1 MIRRLC
7 LIGAG
12 LIGGSLA
19 LALRRRGL
27 VGEIIGVDTD
37 PRNLARARELGIVDR
52 VAPDIQ
58 TAAREAD
65 WVAIATPVGAMP
77 GILAALRPVW
87 REEAVY
93 TDTGST
99 KADVMAALEQEFGAA
114 PANFVPGHPI
124 AGAERS
130 GAEAAN
136 PAIFEGKRVILTPVA
151 GTDPRALARVA
162 ALWEGIGAR
171 VSQME
176 PRHHDAVLAATS
188 HLPHVLAFVL
198 TAMLGRR
205 DEQQELFQYAAGG
218 FRDFTRI
225 ASSDPRM
232 WRDICLANR
241 REIVPLIGQY
251 RETLREAAEI
261 IEGGDADRL
270 LALFSDAR
278 SARQR
283 FLDQLE
289 K

>member
-19 LALRRRGL
+19 YALRQRCL
-27 VGEIIGVDTD
+27 AGEIIGVDAD
-37 PRNLARARELGIVDR
+37 PGNLAQARDLGIIDCI
-52 VAPDIQ
+52 AADLP
-58 TAAREAD
+58 TAAAGAD
-65 WVAIATPVGAMP
+65 WVVIATPVGAMP
-77 GILAALRPVW
+77 GIFAALRPVW
-87 REEAVY
+87 REGAVY

-99 KADVMAALEQEFGAA
+99 KADVVAALAQVFGSA
-114 PANFVPGHPI
+114 PVNFVPGHPI

-136 PAIFEGKRVILTPVA
+136 PAMFEGKRVILTPLA
-151 GTDPRALARVA
+151 DTDPLALAKVT
-162 ALWEGIGAR
+162 ALWEAVGAR

-176 PRHHDAVLAATS
+176 PRHHDEVFAATS

-205 DEQQELFQYAAGG
+205 DEQQEIFQYAAGG

-241 REIVPLIGQY
+241 QEIVPLIGQY
-251 RETLREAAEI
+251 REALREAAELV
-261 IEGGDADRL
+261 EAGDAERL
-270 LALFSDAR
+270 LALFSEAR
-278 SARQR
+278 AARQR

-289 K
+289 N